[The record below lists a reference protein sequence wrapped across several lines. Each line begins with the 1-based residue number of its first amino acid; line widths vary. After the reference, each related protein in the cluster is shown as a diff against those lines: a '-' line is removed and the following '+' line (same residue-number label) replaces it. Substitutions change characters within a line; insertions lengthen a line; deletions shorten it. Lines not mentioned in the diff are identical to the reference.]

1 MINVLYVKRTHN
13 GSDRGLFVMPKPSLM
28 NRL

>member
-1 MINVLYVKRTHN
+1 MLKINFVKITQN
-13 GSDRGLFVMPKPSLM
+13 SSGRGLFVMAKPSLM

>member
-1 MINVLYVKRTHN
+1 MNNVFYVKNAHN
-13 GSDRGLFVMPKPSLM
+13 GSDRGLFVMPIPSHM

>member
-1 MINVLYVKRTHN
+1 MLNINYVKITLN
-13 GSDRGLFVMPKPSLM
+13 GSDRGLFVMAKPSLM

>member
-1 MINVLYVKRTHN
+1 MRTTN
-13 GSDRGLFVMPKPSLM
+13 FVQIAYNNLDRGLFVMPKPSLM

>member
-1 MINVLYVKRTHN
+1 MINQKYVMRTHN
-13 GSDRGLFVMPKPSLM
+13 ISDRGLFVMPIPSLM

>member
-1 MINVLYVKRTHN
+1 MNNVFYVKFAHN
-13 GSDRGLFVMPKPSLM
+13 GSDRGLFVMPNPSLM